1 MSKDYAGEAP
11 HGAGHKPGHND
22 PEKDN
27 PGQNNPPKSKTGENS
42 AGQIKPNQGPGQ
54 RVPSKE

>member
-1 MSKDYAGEAP
+1 MSKGYAGEAP
-11 HGAGHKPGHND
+11 QGTGHKTGHND

-27 PGQNNPPKSKTGENS
+27 LGQNNPPKSKTGENS
-42 AGQIKPNQGPGQ
+42 AVQIKTSQVLGQ